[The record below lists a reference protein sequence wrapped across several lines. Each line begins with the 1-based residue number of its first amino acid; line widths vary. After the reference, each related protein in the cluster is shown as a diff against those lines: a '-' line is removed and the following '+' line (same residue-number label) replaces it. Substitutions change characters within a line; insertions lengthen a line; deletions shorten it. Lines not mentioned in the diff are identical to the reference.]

1 MANND
6 DLERSNRLLREQA
19 ENAEFVKDAFRSM
32 AAVIS
37 EAIEDSIA
45 SMEGFDNIGEQ
56 IAKSA
61 EKDITGSFRKL
72 GKQLENNVTIQSK
85 ILKGQNASKDIQ
97 NARIKLDARLA
108 QTSAAILNNQELSEK
123 AQKELVA
130 QAEVQAGFAYD
141 SLDALEDQNKAQMK
155 SISLFKITGGVL
167 SNMANKLDKSGVLA
181 ELLKGDFSQIT
192 AERVGEA
199 GVISAMDA
207 LSTGLLDVSTQTT
220 QFQKD
225 LGLSSDKAN
234 QLRSRLSGI
243 ALSSGKTALNTTTVV
258 NAFEALNSLG
268 TANVAFSDEL
278 VKQVGLLETELGMSA
293 DQQARFGFESLK
305 SGKAVDDIVES
316 SLDNI
321 GLIEDQTG
329 LELDRLSVLQAAANT
344 TGEIRAQLG
353 FSIENISQATA
364 KAKAFGMTLQDLAGI
379 SNNLLDFQS
388 SISAELEAEL
398 FLGKNLN
405 LEKAR
410 LAALTGDYEV
420 LTSEIMKNIGGEYE
434 FAKLN
439 TLERRK
445 YAAALGMSVDQM
457 SDLVYKGE
465 TLAVLEKEALDRGD
479 EDLAQSLRAL
489 SLQQEFALLIE
500 KIQQSLVSLADGPL
514 GTLAKMMVNLMEST
528 TLVYGTLGAIA
539 GIQLAGVV
547 NGIIRLA
554 SALKGVTA
562 ASILTSFMKNPI
574 VATTSL
580 AAGGA
585 AVGLALGMINEATKP
600 PAEDAT
606 IQNGIITK
614 KARGSVDLTPF
625 SSADQVAIGTN
636 LFGGGGGT
644 SSQPIVNISGVTL
657 TADKFGKRTVYSDG
671 LDQQTAFS

>member
-37 EAIEDSIA
+37 EAIEDSIT

-56 IAKSA
+56 IARSA

-72 GKQLENNVTIQSK
+72 GKQLENNVTIQAK

-97 NARIKLDARLA
+97 NARIKLDARLV
-108 QTSAAILNNQELSEK
+108 QTSAAIRQNQELSKK
-123 AQKELVA
+123 AQEELVA
-130 QAEVQAGFAYD
+130 QAEEQADFAYA

-155 SISLFKITGGVL
+155 SISLFKITGGIL
-167 SNMANKLDKSGVLA
+167 SNMANKLDKSGALA
-181 ELLKGDFSQIT
+181 ELLKGDFGQIT
-192 AERVGEA
+192 SERIGEA
-199 GVISAMDA
+199 GVISAVDI
-207 LSTGLLDVSTQTT
+207 LTTGLIDVSNQTT
-220 QFQKD
+220 QFQRN
-225 LGLSSDKAN
+225 LGLSADKAN
-234 QLRSRLSGI
+234 DLRNRLGNIALLSGE
-243 ALSSGKTALNTTTVV
+243 TALNTTTIV

-278 VKQVGLLETELGMSA
+278 LEQVGLLETQLGMSA

-305 SGKAVDDIVES
+305 SGKSVNDILDDSVATVGAVEKI
-316 SLDNI
+316 
-321 GLIEDQTG
+321 TG
-329 LELDRLSVLQAAANT
+329 LELDRLKVVQEASNV

-353 FSIENISQATA
+353 FSIKNISQAIA
-364 KAKAFGMTLQDLAGI
+364 KAKSFGMTLQDLAGI

-398 FLGKNLN
+398 FLGKDLN
-405 LEKAR
+405 LERAR

-420 LTSEIMKNIGGEYE
+420 LTSEIMKNVGGEYE
-434 FAKLN
+434 FSKLN

-457 SDLVYKGE
+457 SDLVYANAN
-465 TLAVLEKEALDRGD
+465 LAELEKEALDRGD
-479 EDLAQSLRAL
+479 KDLAQNIRAL
-489 SLQQEFALLIE
+489 SLQQEFSLLIE
-500 KIQQSLVSLADGPL
+500 KVQQSLVSLADGPL
-514 GTLAKMMVNLMEST
+514 GDIAKILIKTMENAGV
-528 TLVYGTLGAIA
+528 VYGALAGIA
-539 GIQLAGVV
+539 GIQLAGIIAQFVRLVGVV
-547 NGIIRLA
+547 GRLTKATALAKIIA
-554 SALKGVTA
+554 
-562 ASILTSFMKNPI
+562 NP
-574 VATTSL
+574 L
-580 AAGGA
+580 
-585 AVGLALGMINEATKP
+585 VGLAAVAAGIGAGVLIDRALG

-606 IQNGIITK
+606 IQNAIITK
-614 KARGSVDLTPF
+614 KARGTVDLTPF

-636 LFGGGGGT
+636 LFGGGGGA